1 MVLSPQ
7 FVPVPPAPKRRFGPF
22 VLAQN

>member
-7 FVPVPPAPKRRFGPF
+7 FVPVPPAPKRGFGPF